1 MEENNNQNPI
11 EEKIA
16 GELEEVDE
24 VRDEKKKLEKCE
36 AEKGEYLAGW
46 QRAKA
51 DFINYKKDE
60 IKRLEEFAKYS
71 NEELIRELIGIVD
84 NFDLGLVA
92 LEKSGPVEKGI
103 YMIRNQ
109 IDDILKKRGLEK
121 ISIKPGEEF
130 NPGLAEAMSE
140 VESKYPPGTI
150 AEEIEPGYKIY
161 EKLIRP
167 ARVKLSKGQNTK

>member
-1 MEENNNQNPI
+1 MEKNNNQNPI

-36 AEKGEYLAGW
+36 VEKGEYLAGW

-60 IKRLEEFAKYS
+60 IKRLKEFAKYN
-71 NEELIRELIGIVD
+71 NEELIRELIGIMD
-84 NFDLGLVA
+84 NFDIGLAA

-121 ISIKPGEEF
+121 ISVKPG
-130 NPGLAEAMSE
+130 
-140 VESKYPPGTI
+140 
-150 AEEIEPGYKIY
+150 
-161 EKLIRP
+161 
-167 ARVKLSKGQNTK
+167 

>member
-1 MEENNNQNPI
+1 MEKNNNQNPI

-36 AEKGEYLAGW
+36 VEKGEYLAGW

-60 IKRLEEFAKYS
+60 IKRLKEFAKYN
-71 NEELIRELIGIVD
+71 NEELIRELIGIMD
-84 NFDLGLVA
+84 NFDIGLAA

-121 ISIKPGEEF
+121 ISVKPGEDF
-130 NPGLAEAMSE
+130 NPGLAETMSE
-140 VESKYPPGTI
+140 VESKYPPGAI

-167 ARVKLSKGQNTK
+167 ARVKLSKGQKS

>member
-11 EEKIA
+11 EEKIT

-24 VRDEKKKLEKCE
+24 VRDEKEKLEKCE
-36 AEKGEYLAGW
+36 VEKGEYLAGW

-71 NEELIRELIGIVD
+71 NEELIRELIGIMD
-84 NFDLGLVA
+84 NFDIGLAA

-121 ISIKPGEEF
+121 ISVKPGEDF

-140 VESKYPPGTI
+140 VESKYPPGAV

-167 ARVKLSKGQNTK
+167 ARVKLSKGQKA